1 MDFVE
6 HQPVNIQIGVVAF
19 SDSGFSVQKPTYDH
33 DTILASIKRL
43 TPQRGTSLAQGIYS
57 SLNALTADANP
68 MIPEHYSN
76 LQPTPTTSRHRCQKG
91 PTNRQ

>member
-43 TPQRGTSLAQGIYS
+43 SPQRGTSLAQGIYS
-57 SLNALTADANP
+57 SLNVLAACRLCQESPN
-68 MIPEHYSN
+68 
-76 LQPTPTTSRHRCQKG
+76 HRERKEVLK
-91 PTNRQ
+91 P